1 MSLGLGTDVSKL
13 RQAAREKE
21 MALPRLP
28 IKGMAPAPAV
38 SRSAR
43 ASDIWAAEP
52 ALDESVVDTARSAP
66 APGLGLSANP
76 TKTRWL
82 DFAGKVLRFY
92 AYFTEP
98 VLQSRVESERVRKC
112 VVYYYMENDTIQIVE
127 PRVENSGIAGGTFV
141 GRSRL
146 TNPKTG
152 AAFKPEDLAIGT
164 DVDLYGRVLRV
175 YDCDAFTRELY
186 GQPPAEAPPKDAWCG
201 QHKKDRARVHG
212 VKKREAAPRDALR
225 SPRLPGDD
233 DDGVL
238 CYTGIL
244 DDRHAENGR
253 IHKYRLSFFL
263 EDDTVEL
270 KEELHPGAKKPS
282 KATSVTGI
290 DGKALP
296 APAATRVARSHFAVV
311 LKRQR
316 FLKGRI
322 ATVDN
327 IGERTIEPGG
337 DYITAEDCHIG
348 ATHTIN
354 SRDVT
359 LVECD
364 AYTADWWA
372 RRGVDERARMAASDP
387 LPVVSMSEMTALP
400 GAQSVMAAVEAMG
413 VEFGANGAPLP
424 RPKGGDSI
432 SAKRERFRKSSAL
445 AGKTLRFSACRVD
458 QVDEQPSAR
467 LNYVISYFASDDTL
481 QVYAHAPHNS
491 GLYGG
496 LVLKK
501 GGQLTNPTTKKPY
514 RPKDF
519 LVGKLLELPNAK
531 LQVLAMDAYTASY
544 LAGKKSAST
553 PAHVIDTFLVLQ
565 QKIKS
570 TGSLHQ
576 WFLEFDR
583 ERKGVVTEDEWKIE
597 MNMLFNEFVLSDEE
611 MTELFKF
618 FDLEGKGALTFD
630 EFAKAI
636 DTPYAPGLSAVL
648 EFDVNAPMSDGQIE
662 KYCQNVHLIE
672 LTGKQELHLDRAT
685 RQVTDFVDKPIDAW
699 CAEFAKAD
707 PIDETTGLP
716 TGLVTNNDFAEVLNE
731 RARITTRDVDVIKAK
746 LLPHKTSVVHYVN
759 FHKIITKFMEQKKS
773 GLSLVQPSSSKRLC
787 EPAM

>member
-201 QHKKDRARVHG
+201 QHKKDRRGCG

-225 SPRLPGDD
+225 CRGCRATTTTACSATRASWTTATPRTGGSTIAELLPRG
-233 DDGVL
+233 
-238 CYTGIL
+238 
-244 DDRHAENGR
+244 RH
-253 IHKYRLSFFL
+253 
-263 EDDTVEL
+263 VEL
-270 KEELHPGAKKPS
+270 KEEP
-282 KATSVTGI
+282 T
-290 DGKALP
+290 P
-296 APAATRVARSHFAVV
+296 ARRSRARRRASPASTARRCPRPRRRGRARSHFAVV

-327 IGERTIEPGG
+327 IGASSRAAVTSPRRT
-337 DYITAEDCHIG
+337 
-348 ATHTIN
+348 AT
-354 SRDVT
+354 S
-359 LVECD
+359 
-364 AYTADWWA
+364 A
-372 RRGVDERARMAASDP
+372 RRTRSTAA
-387 LPVVSMSEMTALP
+387 M
-400 GAQSVMAAVEAMG
+400 
-413 VEFGANGAPLP
+413 
-424 RPKGGDSI
+424 
-432 SAKRERFRKSSAL
+432 
-445 AGKTLRFSACRVD
+445 
-458 QVDEQPSAR
+458 
-467 LNYVISYFASDDTL
+467 
-481 QVYAHAPHNS
+481 
-491 GLYGG
+491 
-496 LVLKK
+496 
-501 GGQLTNPTTKKPY
+501 
-514 RPKDF
+514 
-519 LVGKLLELPNAK
+519 
-531 LQVLAMDAYTASY
+531 
-544 LAGKKSAST
+544 
-553 PAHVIDTFLVLQ
+553 
-565 QKIKS
+565 
-570 TGSLHQ
+570 
-576 WFLEFDR
+576 
-583 ERKGVVTEDEWKIE
+583 
-597 MNMLFNEFVLSDEE
+597 
-611 MTELFKF
+611 
-618 FDLEGKGALTFD
+618 
-630 EFAKAI
+630 
-636 DTPYAPGLSAVL
+636 
-648 EFDVNAPMSDGQIE
+648 
-662 KYCQNVHLIE
+662 
-672 LTGKQELHLDRAT
+672 
-685 RQVTDFVDKPIDAW
+685 
-699 CAEFAKAD
+699 
-707 PIDETTGLP
+707 
-716 TGLVTNNDFAEVLNE
+716 
-731 RARITTRDVDVIKAK
+731 
-746 LLPHKTSVVHYVN
+746 
-759 FHKIITKFMEQKKS
+759 
-773 GLSLVQPSSSKRLC
+773 
-787 EPAM
+787 